1 MSGSLGPLNGI
12 RVVACSTA
20 QAGTVPYMLM
30 ADLGA
35 EVIKIESPN
44 GGDPSRKAGEIKGE
58 NGEIS
63 SFFETNNRGVKSLT
77 LNLKTPEARE
87 ILHKLV
93 KTADIFGQN
102 FRPGAAERNGFGYE
116 DLKKIN
122 PKLVYASVSAYGTRG
137 PHANLPGTDA
147 VGQALSGIAEAYSQ
161 PGGSMR
167 TGVVSVADETCAMLT
182 FGGVLAALINARET
196 GIGQKVETSLAGSA
210 VRLMGW
216 TLTTTMWRNKNP
228 ITGARINGTRN
239 RPGIAAT
246 FDDIDG
252 LPLVLQLD
260 AKDWQPA
267 MNALGFWDT
276 LEQRGASD
284 LGLALVDENKKDLI
298 LETLRGLFAKGR
310 RDDMLITLREAD
322 IVAAPVNTLLEA
334 SNDADNIANGYIAEM
349 EYPEIGD
356 TLKVHGTPWQ
366 FSETPPVFGRAPKLG
381 EHNQAILEE
390 LGYSAEAIQNF
401 VDQKII

>member
-1 MSGSLGPLNGI
+1 
-12 RVVACSTA
+12 
-20 QAGTVPYMLM
+20 
-30 ADLGA
+30 
-35 EVIKIESPN
+35 
-44 GGDPSRKAGEIKGE
+44 
-58 NGEIS
+58 
-63 SFFETNNRGVKSLT
+63 
-77 LNLKTPEARE
+77 
-87 ILHKLV
+87 
-93 KTADIFGQN
+93 
-102 FRPGAAERNGFGYE
+102 
-116 DLKKIN
+116 
-122 PKLVYASVSAYGTRG
+122 
-137 PHANLPGTDA
+137 
-147 VGQALSGIAEAYSQ
+147 
-161 PGGSMR
+161 
-167 TGVVSVADETCAMLT
+167 MLT

>member
-1 MSGSLGPLNGI
+1 
-12 RVVACSTA
+12 
-20 QAGTVPYMLM
+20 
-30 ADLGA
+30 
-35 EVIKIESPN
+35 
-44 GGDPSRKAGEIKGE
+44 
-58 NGEIS
+58 
-63 SFFETNNRGVKSLT
+63 
-77 LNLKTPEARE
+77 
-87 ILHKLV
+87 
-93 KTADIFGQN
+93 
-102 FRPGAAERNGFGYE
+102 
-116 DLKKIN
+116 
-122 PKLVYASVSAYGTRG
+122 
-137 PHANLPGTDA
+137 
-147 VGQALSGIAEAYSQ
+147 
-161 PGGSMR
+161 
-167 TGVVSVADETCAMLT
+167 
-182 FGGVLAALINARET
+182 
-196 GIGQKVETSLAGSA
+196 
-210 VRLMGW
+210 MGW

-284 LGLALVDENKKDLI
+284 LGLALVGENKKDLI
-298 LETLRGLFAKGR
+298 LETLRGLFSKGR
-310 RDDMLITLREAD
+310 RDDMLITLRNAD

-334 SNDADNIANGYIAEM
+334 SNNEDNIANGYIAEM
-349 EYPEIGD
+349 EYPEIGE

-366 FSETPPVFGRAPKLG
+366 FSETPPAFGRAPKLG